1 MRRSLQTLV
10 LLLAIAS
17 PAAAETAAPQTREQA
32 LAQNVSKVRQILEN
46 EAAAEDQALRQG
58 GGNVSLAAG
67 VFATAPVTGGQVRQQ
82 LATNLSQVNWDFRCH
97 KLKIKGNTGIVNV
110 VCGENLGLVEGNQ
123 ANQYG
128 TTVNTT
134 AR

>member
-1 MRRSLQTLV
+1 MLRSLRFLV
-10 LLLAIAS
+10 LLLAVAA
-17 PAAAETAAPQTREQA
+17 PAAAETSAPQTREEA
-32 LAQNVSKVRQILEN
+32 LAQNVSKVRQVLEQ
-46 EAAAEDQALRQG
+46 EAVAEDQALRQG
-58 GGNVSLAAG
+58 GGNVTLAAG
-67 VFATAPVTGGQVRQQ
+67 LFATAPVTGGQVRQQ

-97 KLKIKGNTGIVNV
+97 KLKIKDNTGIVNV